1 MTHSHHNCYAL
12 YHEICLQSEVIT
24 LFTFITRAPFSCT
37 ISLAIFLAQ
46 KSRTVHLSSGV
57 MNWFLAFSHSVF
69 SKDTT
74 TAQGAK
80 ESSFQFC
87 SLNFFSGSTYY
98 FQEKGCTRWHS
109 RQRYWHSWRYRRT
122 NFWFLSQS
130 RGEAACYTMITVVT
144 TRSLTTSKHM
154 TAMTAASTWLTHI
167 SLELAG
173 QKSRPLHI
181 HHGRN
186 TLLKPP
192 RDTSPREPKRPTS
205 PAPHNVK
212 WRQKRS
218 FSSQSLHVGPFF
230 KWDPIWRTFLHHATQ
245 NCQTL
250 NLAKHRPSYL
260 TVSLY
265 NKAAAYRQ

>member
-1 MTHSHHNCYAL
+1 
-12 YHEICLQSEVIT
+12 
-24 LFTFITRAPFSCT
+24 
-37 ISLAIFLAQ
+37 
-46 KSRTVHLSSGV
+46 
-57 MNWFLAFSHSVF
+57 MNRFLAFSHSVS

-74 TAQGAK
+74 TARGAK
-80 ESSFQFC
+80 ESNFQFRV
-87 SLNFFSGSTYY
+87 LLTIFFLWFYLLFSG
-98 FQEKGCTRWHS
+98 KRMHS
-109 RQRYWHSWRYRRT
+109 LAQSSKILALVQHSCRYRQT
-122 NFWFLSQS
+122 NFWFLSHS
-130 RGEAACYTMITVVT
+130 RGGEAACYTMITVVT

-154 TAMTAASTWLTHI
+154 TAMTASSTWLTHI

-192 RDTSPREPKRPTS
+192 RDTSPRVPKRPTS
-205 PAPHNVK
+205 PAPHTVK
-212 WRQKRS
+212 TRQKGAFFR
-218 FSSQSLHVGPFF
+218 QSLHVGPFF
-230 KWDPIWRTFLHHATQ
+230 KWDPIWRTFLHYATQ